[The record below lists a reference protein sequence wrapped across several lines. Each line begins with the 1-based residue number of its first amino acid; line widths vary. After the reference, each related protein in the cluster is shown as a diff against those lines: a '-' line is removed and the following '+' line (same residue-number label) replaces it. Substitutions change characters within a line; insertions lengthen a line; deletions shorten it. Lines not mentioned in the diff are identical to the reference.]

1 MSLGFK
7 RLSRYT
13 FIIQNYP
20 VVVKTGDILADVMGN
35 NTLLIYV
42 QSGFNKSKF
51 VSDAS
56 RCKLQIVNVGEN
68 WIGYLKCGKKE
79 GKNSLEIYIQ
89 EKNC

>member
-68 WIGYLKCGKKE
+68 
-79 GKNSLEIYIQ
+79 
-89 EKNC
+89 